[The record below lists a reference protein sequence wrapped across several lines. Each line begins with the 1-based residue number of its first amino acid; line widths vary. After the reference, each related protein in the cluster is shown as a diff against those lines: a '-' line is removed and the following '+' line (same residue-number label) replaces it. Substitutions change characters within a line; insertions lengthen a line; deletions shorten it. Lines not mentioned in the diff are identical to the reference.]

1 MVRDPS
7 PAPVLVPPETAGR
20 GGPSAGGSVSTDP
33 TVVVPAGKQVSPP
46 PGGPPAPPPGAPPA
60 EVKRRLRSFGRED
73 LGELALAAISG
84 LSLSAALC
92 LLLDWTHPLTFALW
106 ALLGAIAVE
115 YLLVRQRLGAIVAAD
130 RLVTFLVWATAGLA
144 VGILAWMLIYVFARG
159 VGGLDLEFLTSD
171 MSDVGPLDPGGGA
184 LHAIIGTLEQTLI
197 AAAVSVPLAILTA
210 IYLHELKGRISPV
223 VRFITDALTGLP
235 SIVAGLLIYALWGTY
250 FGFSGISASFALM
263 IIMIPIVTRTSEEM
277 LRTVPGSL
285 REASLAL
292 GAPRWRTVTGVVL
305 PAARAGLVTAAI
317 LGVAR
322 IVGETAP
329 VILTAFGSA
338 SVNTNPLDGQ
348 QADLPLMAWQL
359 LRQPNKVQEA
369 RAWTTALV
377 LVFVVLWL
385 FLVARAFSEDRPVRE
400 KRKETQRA

>member
-7 PAPVLVPPETAGR
+7 PAPVLVPPETAGLS
-20 GGPSAGGSVSTDP
+20 GPPAGGSVSTDP
-33 TVVVPAGKQVSPP
+33 TVVVPAGQQVSPP

-60 EVKRRLRSFGRED
+60 EVKRRLRSFGRDD

-106 ALLGAIAVE
+106 ALLGVIAVE
-115 YLLVRQRLGAIVAAD
+115 YLLVRQRLGSIVAAD

-338 SVNTNPLDGQ
+338 SVNTNPLGGQ

-400 KRKETQRA
+400 KRKETQRS

>member
-1 MVRDPS
+1 MRDMG

-20 GGPSAGGSVSTDP
+20 GGPPAGGTVSSDP
-33 TVVVPAGKQVSPP
+33 TGGVPAGQQVSPP

-106 ALLGAIAVE
+106 ALVSAIAVE
-115 YLLVRQRLGAIVAAD
+115 YLLVCQRLGAIVAAD

-159 VGGLDLEFLTSD
+159 VGGLDLEFLTRD

-338 SVNTNPLDGQ
+338 SVNMNPLDGQ

-400 KRKETQRA
+400 KQKGAQRA